1 MRLSRTVR
9 HFRGFFRAMSST
21 KVETKLELPANPS
34 LATNAAN
41 TVPLE
46 LPPSA
51 TLDLTQ
57 YNAIREGK
65 AIVLTPKKDEVFY
78 NPIQQFNRDLSIM
91 GIRAW
96 SELYQNKY
104 KEGIKE
110 LKRRKTLVESSS
122 ENPVPY
128 INILEALS
136 ATGLRAIRYAHEI
149 PQVSLVV
156 ANDLLPAAVES
167 ITRNIEYNQVE
178 KTATANLGD
187 AINVMNSPDNKARFH
202 VVDLDPYGTAAPFLD
217 GAIQLIKDDGLL
229 VVTCTDAG
237 VLAGNGFPEKC
248 FALYGGHNFGNNPM
262 GTDANHEAGLRLI
275 LGLVA
280 RAAAKYRKTI
290 EPLLSLLID
299 FYMRCFIR
307 VRTSPIE
314 VKQLASRTMEVFHCV
329 GCGNR
334 APQPLGRSDKGKH
347 QVPRLDSSFLK
358 SIDSEGNCKYCA
370 SVINI
375 AGPMWGGQ
383 LHNNEFVEEILRI
396 RDEASDDQF
405 GTRERIKGMVSLAK
419 NELNDVPFYINLN
432 QLLSY
437 FKSPPISLD
446 AFSKAVGNLGYRVSL
461 THAKRN
467 SVKTDCPWP
476 LVLQIFEE
484 WMVLSNKEQLA
495 LLEAKGTDGL
505 NEKDAAKLLLWKE
518 DIRAHPNL
526 KEGMIGYKIL
536 KWFNNEKKLQDT
548 KIDFETENPVSESI
562 AKLRKLKMTRY
573 QENPT
578 KNWGP
583 KSRPT
588 NQ

>member
-1 MRLSRTVR
+1 MLT
-9 HFRGFFRAMSST
+9 AMS
-21 KVETKLELPANPS
+21 KVKLESKQDLPANPS
-34 LATNAAN
+34 LATNSAN

-46 LPPSA
+46 LPPSDS
-51 TLDLTQ
+51 LDLNE

-91 GIRAW
+91 GITAW
-96 SELYQNKY
+96 SELYQHKY

-110 LKRRKTLVESSS
+110 VKRRKTIAANSSNDESSS
-122 ENPVPY
+122 NNSY
-128 INILEALS
+128 IKILEALS

-149 PQVSLVV
+149 PQISQVV

-167 ITRNIEYNQVE
+167 INRNIEYNQVE
-178 KTATANLGD
+178 TKAKSNLGD
-187 AINVMNSPDNKARFH
+187 AIQVMNSPENKSKFH
-202 VVDLDPYGTAAPFLD
+202 VVDLDPYGTASPFLD

-280 RAAAKYRKTI
+280 RSAAKYKKSI

-307 VRTSPIE
+307 IRTSPLE
-314 VKQLASRTMEVFHCV
+314 VKQLASQNMQVFHCV
-329 GCGNR
+329 GCGHR
-334 APQPLGRSDKGKH
+334 IPQPLGRTEKGKH
-347 QVPRLDSSFLK
+347 QVPRLDGKLLK
-358 SIDSEGNCKYCA
+358 SLDNNGNCKYCS

-375 AGPMWGGQ
+375 AGPMWEGQ
-383 LHNNEFVEEILRI
+383 LHNHEFIEEVLRI
-396 RDEASDDQF
+396 RDEASDKQF
-405 GTRERIKGMVSLAK
+405 GTRERIKGMLSLAK
-419 NELNDVPFYINLN
+419 SELNDVPFYINLN

-446 AFSKAVGNLGYRVSL
+446 TFSKVVGNLGYRVSL

-467 SVKTDCPWP
+467 SIKTDCPWEII
-476 LVLQIFEE
+476 LKIFQD
-484 WMVLSNKEQLA
+484 WMVQSNKEQLSV
-495 LLEAKGTDGL
+495 LKGKASLT
-505 NEKDAAKLLLWKE
+505 EKDELKLAIWKQ
-518 DIRAHPNL
+518 DVNVHPNL
-526 KEGMIGYKIL
+526 KEGMIGYKVL
-536 KWFNNEKKLQDT
+536 KWLNDNTEQFQDT
-548 KIDFETENPVSESI
+548 KIDYDGVNPVSEGI